1 MKLLSEKMLAIL
13 ERLAEMFP
21 KHDYQA
27 KLERYIAARHPQHPG
42 DVEHLMR
49 QFDLN
54 QQRGYL

>member
-27 KLERYIAARHPQHPG
+27 RLERYIASKKPQHPG
-42 DVEHLMR
+42 DIDRLVR